1 MTLLMATM
9 SWSFTGAPP
18 NEGDHAH
25 RAQSF
30 VTAQPPWLSPAVV
43 VDV

>member
-1 MTLLMATM
+1 M

-18 NEGDHAH
+18 NEGDHAD
-25 RAQSF
+25 RALSF

-43 VDV
+43 VAV